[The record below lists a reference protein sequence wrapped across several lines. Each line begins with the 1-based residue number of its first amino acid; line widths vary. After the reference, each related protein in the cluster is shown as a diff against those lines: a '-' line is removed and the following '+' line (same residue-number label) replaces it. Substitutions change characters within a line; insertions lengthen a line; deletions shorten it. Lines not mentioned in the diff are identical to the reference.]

1 MISQATI
8 RSAVGLGARVMIEE
22 ALRRAGAAED
32 IDEMLAEVLVHYE
45 ANIAA
50 ESRPFPGA
58 VASLEMLAK
67 AGQGSRCARTSANI
81 SRASCSRRLAFNI
94 TFTAL
99 RPQHVRRVEAGPG
112 HVTHVIAFA
121 GGEPSHTIMV
131 GGSDV
136 DIGTAKRAHVPSI
149 LVSFGYAP
157 EALHELAPD
166 ATIDHFDQLVP
177 KATSLLGA
185 SPAERQHR

>member
-1 MISQATI
+1 M
-8 RSAVGLGARVMIEE
+8 
-22 ALRRAGAAED
+22 
-32 IDEMLAEVLVHYE
+32 
-45 ANIAA
+45 
-50 ESRPFPGA
+50 
-58 VASLEMLAK
+58 
-67 AGQGSRCARTSANI
+67 
-81 SRASCSRRLAFNI
+81 
-94 TFTAL
+94 
-99 RPQHVRRVEAGPG
+99 
-112 HVTHVIAFA
+112 IAFA

-185 SPAERQHR
+185 SPAERRHR

>member
-1 MISQATI
+1 MPGRPPPVNVQANRGFEVSRANLRDATI
-8 RSAVGLGARVMIEE
+8 VFDLDGTLVDTAPAPPKTSTRCWPRFWCTTRRTLPPRAVPSPARL
-22 ALRRAGAAED
+22 LR
-32 IDEMLAEVLVHYE
+32 
-45 ANIAA
+45 
-50 ESRPFPGA
+50 
-58 VASLEMLAK
+58 
-67 AGQGSRCARTSANI
+67 SRCWPRRGKALGVREQARI
-81 SRASCSRRLAFNI
+81 SLAQAARGAWPSI
-94 TFTAL
+94 L
-99 RPQHVRRVEAGPG
+99 LSQRCGPQHVRRVEAGPG

-157 EALHELAPD
+157 EALHELVPD

-177 KATSLLGA
+177 
-185 SPAERQHR
+185 

>member
-1 MISQATI
+1 MCTNKREYLS
-8 RSAVGLGARVMIEE
+8 RKLLE
-22 ALRRAGAAED
+22 ALGLQYYFHSVAG
-32 IDEMLAEVLVHYE
+32 
-45 ANIAA
+45 
-50 ESRPFPGA
+50 
-58 VASLEMLAK
+58 
-67 AGQGSRCARTSANI
+67 
-81 SRASCSRRLAFNI
+81 
-94 TFTAL
+94 
-99 RPQHVRRVEAGPG
+99 PQHVRRVEAGPG

-131 GGSDV
+131 GGNDV

-157 EALHELAPD
+157 EALHELATGRDLRP
-166 ATIDHFDQLVP
+166 FDQLVP